1 MNNSNIPTANS
12 QGLSVPSP
20 SQEIL
25 QLPISDIISDFETY
39 AYQLEREPI
48 DKINRL
54 ALRGGNNAKISHEL

>member
-25 QLPISDIISDFETY
+25 QLPISDIIADFETH
-39 AYQLEREPI
+39 AYRLEREPV
-48 DKINRL
+48 DKQTNFKGRQKC
-54 ALRGGNNAKISHEL
+54 GKY